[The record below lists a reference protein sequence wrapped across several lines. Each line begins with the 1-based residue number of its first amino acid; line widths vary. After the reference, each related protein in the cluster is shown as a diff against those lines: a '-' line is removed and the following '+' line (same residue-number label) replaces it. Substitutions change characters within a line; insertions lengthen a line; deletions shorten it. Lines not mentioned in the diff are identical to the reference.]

1 MRDSRLVAL
10 RSGGIRC
17 DETHDPGPEINRQ
30 AKNRPELDHDREHLP
45 VAVAEV
51 DAEYRL
57 RYAQVSG
64 GADGQ
69 EFRESFN
76 DAENDGKK
84 IVVQTRHGSAPALMV
99 VQAPHACDDGV
110 WLTRKS
116 WLRWD
121 RPRKRPKPSAP

>member
-17 DETHDPGPEINRQ
+17 DETHYPGPEINRQ

-64 GADGQ
+64 GTDGQ

-84 IVVQTRHGSAPALMV
+84 IVVQTRHGSARSLMV
-99 VQAPHACDDGV
+99 VKEPRACDDGV
-110 WLTRKS
+110 WQTRKS
-116 WLRWD
+116 WRLWDLR
-121 RPRKRPKPSAP
+121 RKRPRPFAP